1 MKKGCCFYATPPLDL
16 SYHVVVLLQHS
27 QTKCCIS
34 ATSWILLY
42 FRNTTRS
49 SGSLNLIGP
58 LPACQPLKVF
68 EPLWTPWSLW
78 ASLIAFEPQWT
89 SLKALKA
96 FDAFEPFWND
106 RTHRNLIRDSLGFYV
121 WVFPTLPLTA
131 LQYHCVLGNRTS
143 MIDSTARGS
152 PIVIVFTLYIH
163 FGQLSTSKMASFI
176 DHNI

>member
-1 MKKGCCFYATPPLDL
+1 MSHCAAVTHCIVPKKEGVASLQHPVYDPVEIIDFFVTCCKSATPIGASAMDHPLTCKSL
-16 SYHVVVLLQHS
+16 QLLR
-27 QTKCCIS
+27 
-34 ATSWILLY
+34 A
-42 FRNTTRS
+42 
-49 SGSLNLIGP
+49 
-58 LPACQPLKVF
+58 F

-96 FDAFEPFWND
+96 FDAFEPYWND

-121 WVFPTLPLTA
+121 WVFPTLPLIA

-152 PIVIVFTLYIH
+152 PIVIVFT
-163 FGQLSTSKMASFI
+163 
-176 DHNI
+176 